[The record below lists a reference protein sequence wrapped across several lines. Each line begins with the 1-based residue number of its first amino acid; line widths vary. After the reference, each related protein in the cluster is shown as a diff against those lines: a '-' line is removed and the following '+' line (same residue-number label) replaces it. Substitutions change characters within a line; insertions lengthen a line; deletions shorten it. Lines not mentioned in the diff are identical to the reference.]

1 MTNNKNLPEA
11 LFHSVRAKFFTH
23 VVIDYGRSEPI
34 RIKGWALLVMALFLS
49 RKIRTYKG
57 TRIGLALP
65 PGVAGIF
72 GNLAVIFA
80 GKIPV
85 NLNLT
90 VSKESMI
97 STLREAEIDV
107 MLSAEKVR
115 KKFPDFPWSDNFIDL
130 GELLAVEKTKKVSL
144 LSFALQLWFFPRLVM
159 KKFQLNQIGNNRK
172 EATLLFTSG
181 SSSQPK
187 GVVLSDENILSNCAQ
202 MNALGLFTP
211 NMSLLGNLPL
221 FHSFGLTV
229 GTFFP
234 LLYGLRI
241 VSAPSPL
248 DYKSSLRAIRE
259 GRVEVLLG
267 TPTFLRGYLRK
278 AKDNDFKS
286 VHYVVAGAEKS
297 PPDLINVWE
306 NEFGCEYLEGYG
318 LTECSPGL
326 SFNLPGSGKKVG
338 SVGRLMKNIEGR
350 TVDPETGDVLDK
362 NETGVLSFTGPN
374 IFAGYLNN
382 PEKTKEVFS
391 DDGWFLTGD
400 LGRIDKD
407 GFLFIEGRLSRF
419 SKIGGEMVSHE
430 SIEDTIAKILSV
442 DGRSSENIICAVTGI
457 ADESKGECLVLLV
470 ISKVDPKW
478 LTTQLRKEGFP
489 NLWIPKF
496 IKKVDEIPLLGT
508 GKLNLRKIQELA
520 KSF

>member
-1 MTNNKNLPEA
+1 MTNNKNLPVA
-11 LFHSVRAKFFTH
+11 LFRSVRAKFFTH

-34 RIKGWALLVMALFLS
+34 RMKGWTLLVLALFLS
-49 RKIRTYKG
+49 RKIKTCECK
-57 TRIGLALP
+57 RIGLALP
-65 PGVAGIF
+65 PGVAGIL
-72 GNLAVIFA
+72 GNLAVLFA

-97 STLREAEIDV
+97 STLREAEIEV
-107 MLSAEKVR
+107 MLSGEKVR
-115 KKFPDFPWSDNFIDL
+115 KKFPDFPWCDNFMDL
-130 GELLAVEKTKKVSL
+130 GKLLEVEKNKKVSL
-144 LSFALQLWFFPRLVM
+144 LFSALQLWFLPRFVM
-159 KKFQLNQIGNNRK
+159 KKFQLNQIENNRK
-172 EATLLFTSG
+172 EAALLFTSG

-234 LLYGLRI
+234 LLFGLRI
-241 VSAPSPL
+241 VAAPSPL

-259 GRVEVLLG
+259 GRAEVLLG

-278 AKDNDFKS
+278 AKSDDFKS
-286 VHYVVAGAEKS
+286 VRYVVAGAEKS
-297 PPDLINVWE
+297 PPDLINIWE

-350 TVDPETGDVLDK
+350 TVDPETGDVLEK
-362 NETGVLSFTGPN
+362 NETGILSFRGPN

-382 PEKTKEVFS
+382 SEKTKEVFS
-391 DDGWFLTGD
+391 DDGWFITGD
-400 LGRIDKD
+400 LGRMDTD

-430 SIEDTIAKILSV
+430 SVEDAITGLLSM
-442 DGRSSENIICAVTGI
+442 DGHTNDDIICAVTGI

-470 ISKVDPKW
+470 KSKVDPKW
-478 LTTQLRKEGFP
+478 LAAQLRKEGFP
-489 NLWIPKF
+489 NLWIPKI
-496 IKKVDEIPLLGT
+496 IKKVDEIPVLGT
-508 GKLNLRKIQELA
+508 GKLNLSKIQELA